1 MSYCTYDDLVNAFGQ
16 EEILQLTDRDRNGRQ
31 DDDVME
37 EAQAFAESLVDGYL
51 RERYSVPLLIP
62 PKNLVGI
69 VCDIVRYRLYNK
81 DPTEL
86 VVIRYEAAIQ
96 WLKDVARGLVRLD
109 ISDPVVSTLAYSI
122 PVAVFTRIGF

>member
-1 MSYCTYDDLVNAFGQ
+1 MSYCTYDDLVNAFGH

-37 EAQAFAESLVDGYL
+37 EAVAFADSLVDGYL
-51 RERYSVPLLIP
+51 RERYSVPLTNP

-69 VCDIVRYRLYNK
+69 VCDIVRYRLYNEQ
-81 DPTEL
+81 PTEL

-109 ISDPVVSTLAYSI
+109 IVDPIGSNLAYST
-122 PVAVFTRIGF
+122 PAAVFTKMVF